1 MLKKSIT
8 VLSISA
14 AFFVNAQDVS
24 IIKNTVDIYSG
35 NQLDGSAKFN
45 SMAGSMGALGG
56 DVSAIAVN
64 PAGLGVFITSN
75 VNGTL

>member
-56 DVSAIAVN
+56 DE
-64 PAGLGVFITSN
+64 AG
-75 VNGTL
+75 